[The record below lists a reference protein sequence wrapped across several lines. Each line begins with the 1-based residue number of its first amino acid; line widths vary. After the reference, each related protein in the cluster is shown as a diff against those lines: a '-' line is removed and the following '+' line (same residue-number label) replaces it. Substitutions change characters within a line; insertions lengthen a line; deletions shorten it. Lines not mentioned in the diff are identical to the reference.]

1 MARPV
6 RFAHSGPAGRTIP
19 LSESYGARPVLA
31 PERPTVRPA
40 TLELPRGRDTLPKLL
55 RANAAR
61 FGERIAFR
69 EKDLGIWQRIS
80 WRQYFEHARDF
91 GLGLQELGF
100 RRGEVLAIVGDNR
113 PELYYAAMGAQS
125 IGGIPY
131 GMYQDSLAEQLAQL
145 IDFSEARFV
154 FCEDQEQV
162 DKILDMAAL
171 LPQVEHII
179 VEDWRGMWRYQHPK
193 LVHFNEV
200 LRLGRERH
208 GVDPARFEAEVDQGR
223 LDDVAI
229 FCQTSGTTALPK
241 LAMLSHRNLL
251 SQGMSF
257 HAVEPHIAA
266 TDEFVSYLPFAWI
279 GEQML
284 STSLHQLIGFTVNFP
299 EEPETAQRDFREI
312 APHFTFAPARIYEG
326 LHTAVT
332 VRILDSSWL
341 RRRVYQ
347 WGLDLGGTIVERGAE
362 GQSVSWWMRAQ
373 RWLAHWLVYRPL
385 LDKIG
390 FKHMRVA
397 WNGGSPLGPD
407 YFKFFH
413 SLGVNLKQIY
423 GQTEMAGISCVHRD
437 GAVHFWTMGYPI
449 ANTELRLTDDG
460 EIVSRSPALFQ
471 GYFHNPEATTKTLR
485 DGWLYSGDY
494 GTLDPSGDVIMF
506 DRMSD
511 VLTLADGSRMSPWV
525 VEAMLKFTPYIQ
537 EAMVVCAS
545 DGRTLAAILN
555 IEMRSVGKWAE
566 DRGIAYTS
574 YADLSQKPQVLRL
587 LEGIVRDVNGRLRPE
602 WRLSRFLSLYKE
614 FHPDDDELTRTRKL
628 RRGFINER
636 YRDLIQA
643 LTGGAHAYDAVFSV
657 RYEDGRTAQVRTTM
671 EIHDVEVAG

>member
-1 MARPV
+1 MAQ
-6 RFAHSGPAGRTIP
+6 A
-19 LSESYGARPVLA
+19 VL
-31 PERPTVRPA
+31 ERPAPHPVPA
-40 TLELPRGRDTLPKLL
+40 LPHGADTLPKLL
-55 RANAAR
+55 RHNAER
-61 FGERIAFR
+61 FGDRVAFR

-80 WRQYFEHARDF
+80 WREYFEQARAF

-100 RRGEVLAIVGDNR
+100 RRGDVIAIVGDNR
-113 PELYYAAMGAQS
+113 PELFYAALGAQG
-125 IGGIPY
+125 IGGISY
-131 GMYQDSLAEQLAQL
+131 GLYQDSLAEQLAQL
-145 IDFSEARFV
+145 IDFSEARAV

-162 DKILDMAAL
+162 DKILEMEHL
-171 LPQVEHII
+171 LPRVEHVI
-179 VEDWRGMWRYQHPK
+179 VEDWRGMWRYRHPK
-193 LVHFNEV
+193 LVDFADV
-200 LRLGRERH
+200 LRRGREASGADPGRFDRA
-208 GVDPARFEAEVDQGR
+208 VDEGAAG
-223 LDDVAI
+223 DVAI
-229 FCQTSGTTALPK
+229 YCQTSGTTALPK
-241 LAMLSHRNLL
+241 LAMLSHANLI
-251 SQGMSF
+251 SQGHNF
-257 HAVEPHIAA
+257 HATEPHISAG
-266 TDEFVSYLPFAWI
+266 DEFVSYLPFAWI

-284 STSLHQLIGFTVNFP
+284 STSLHQLIGFTVSFP

-332 VRILDSSWL
+332 VRILDSGWVHRTL
-341 RRRVYQ
+341 YA
-347 WGLDLGGTIVERGAE
+347 WGLRIGGDIVERRNAGK
-362 GQSVSWWMRAQ
+362 SIPWWRRLQ
-373 RWLAHWLVYRPL
+373 QWVAHWLVYRPV

-390 FKHMRVA
+390 FAHLRVA

-449 ANTELRLTDDG
+449 ANTELRITGDG
-460 EIVSRSPALFQ
+460 EIISRSPALFH
-471 GYFHNPEATTKTLR
+471 GYLKNPEATGRTLR

-511 VLTLADGSRMSPWV
+511 VIMLADGSRMSPWV

-537 EAMVVCAS
+537 EAMVVCGP

-566 DRGIAYTS
+566 DGGIAYTS
-574 YADLSQKPQVLRL
+574 YADLSQKTPVLDL
-587 LEGIVRDVNGRLRPE
+587 LGGIVRDVNARLRPE
-602 WRLSRFLSLYKE
+602 WRIRRFTSLYKE

-628 RRGFINER
+628 RRGFIQDR
-636 YRDLIQA
+636 YRDLVSA
-643 LTGGAHAYDAVFSV
+643 LFTDVSRYDAVFTV
-657 RYEDGRTAQVRTTM
+657 RYEDGRTADVRTALV
-671 EIHDVEVAG
+671 IRDVT